1 MTSDVELVERSRAR
15 DADAFGK
22 LVARHQQLVFGVA
35 LARCRDAA
43 LAEDLAQ
50 EAFVTAWRD
59 LDRLRDGNRI
69 GSWVAGI
76 ARNLAA
82 SAVRTRVRR
91 DGVPIEPPA
100 DVPSPEDHAVER
112 EDRELLARALAEI
125 PEAHREALVLYYLQ
139 GESVAQIAA
148 VLGVTE
154 DLVKQRLSRARRAL
168 RETVAERVES
178 VLARA
183 RPRPG
188 FGALVVASLSTASAR
203 KAAAGKV
210 IVSMTAKKIVLV
222 VLALAVASGAAL
234 WLVNR
239 TTPRATSATAASPA
253 GSANKPHATR
263 LDKASRDALVAA
275 IHEARAKRVA
285 QPAGASQSSTS
296 STSGTT
302 SSGARGSAPT
312 LPDEDGDLDKAY
324 IRSAMQEI
332 IPLLTECYSEGLT
345 RDPTL
350 AGNVAVDFTIEGEP
364 GVGGVIGNSTIDP
377 TQSTLPDPAVRE
389 CIQETMYALEIDPP
403 KNGGTV
409 QVHYPFTFAPHG
421 SDN

>member
-1 MTSDVELVERSRAR
+1 MTSDVELVERSRRR
-15 DADAFGK
+15 DPDAFGE

-35 LARCRDAA
+35 LARCRDPA

-82 SAVRTRVRR
+82 SAERTRVRR
-91 DGVPIEPPA
+91 EGVPIEPPDA
-100 DVPSPEDHAVER
+100 VPSPEDHAVDR
-112 EDRELLARALAEI
+112 EDRELLQRALAEI
-125 PEAHREALVLYYLQ
+125 PETHREALVLYYLQ
-139 GESVAQIAA
+139 GESVAEIAA
-148 VLGVTE
+148 VLGITE

-183 RPRPG
+183 RPKPT
-188 FGALVVASLSTASAR
+188 FGALVIAGLSTARVR

-210 IVSMTAKKIVLV
+210 IASMTAKKIALV
-222 VLALAVASGAAL
+222 VAVLAVAGGAAR
-234 WLVNR
+234 WFVKR
-239 TTPRATSATAASPA
+239 TPPRSTSAIATPT
-253 GSANKPHATR
+253 GSASRATR
-263 LDKASRDALVAA
+263 LDKPARDALVAA
-275 IHEARAKRVA
+275 IRDARSKRM
-285 QPAGASQSSTS
+285 AGLGGAASSTS
-296 STSGTT
+296 SSSSSSSSTGTR
-302 SSGARGSAPT
+302 SSAPA

-324 IRSAMQEI
+324 IRSAMQEL
-332 IPLLTECYSEGLT
+332 IPLLVECYNDGLT
-345 RDPTL
+345 RDPKL
-350 AGNVAVDFTIEGEP
+350 AGSVVVDFTVEGEP
-364 GVGGVIGNSTIDP
+364 GVGGVIGDSAIDP
-377 TQSTLPDPAVRE
+377 KESDLPDPAVRE

-409 QVHYPFTFAPHG
+409 RVHYPFTFHPAG